1 MNVNNVMT
9 LRSQILYMYVII
21 HGNSAVQMSFK
32 LTVVHI
38 GHQNK
43 HRTAL
48 VHPLLWRI
56 VIIVTMQQ
64 DSLKLVIK

>member
-1 MNVNNVMT
+1 MT

-43 HRTAL
+43 HRTA
-48 VHPLLWRI
+48 PLAYCDNSYYAARFVKTGYKVSYIGELCN
-56 VIIVTMQQ
+56 
-64 DSLKLVIK
+64 LE